1 MAWMVLE
8 GGRVVEGRWRGAPP
22 PPLPSPPSPPSTRLT
37 AIGLPEDFSSSI
49 VAAMEET
56 QVNTDMAKRAI
67 VDKQLKM
74 RHVEL
79 ARGLNTFLQN
89 WAKDTMNRPILFD
102 EDSASADSQ
111 IHAAA
116 RDLIDNTKQM
126 DGVLHGDEGSNPQT
140 ESSGFY
146 KELMEALSKTQ
157 AVDKGTLALAQKAEL
172 RALALEE
179 ELKAL
184 QSTKPESQ
192 TAEEHDAQVEAV
204 KLEVKEAEES
214 VKTLDKSIATQANIG
229 EADVELALK
238 KQARTEI
245 MEAANGD
252 AAAGQKVTEAVEAAA
267 EDAVMQGAVAE
278 ALAEDAA
285 AETKTELAEVDAEA
299 AKQAGV
305 VQQVEGFFTGVKQQK
320 QEMEDQLGAQEE
332 KVESALTEAKS
343 AQEEKLESALTEA
356 KSAQEEKLEAALSEA
371 KSAQEEKLQSA
382 LSEAKSAQE
391 EKLES
396 VLSEAKSAHE
406 QQLNATQAQLAAQAA
421 QAAQAKEEMAAAMAE
436 ETDRLK
442 KEMEDMRSVQTLE
455 AKQAA
460 KSGNLMAVVGVF
472 LLLIVGSLGVVLY
485 RMANSVNVA
494 VAKGASSV
502 EQRNKEML
510 DKKKRV
516 DGEVKLANSKDRL
529 KRLNDNL
536 SHMSRNTPAPQVH
549 V

>member
-285 AETKTELAEVDAEA
+285 AETKKELAEVDAEA

-332 KVESALTEAKS
+332 KV
-343 AQEEKLESALTEA
+343 ESALTEA